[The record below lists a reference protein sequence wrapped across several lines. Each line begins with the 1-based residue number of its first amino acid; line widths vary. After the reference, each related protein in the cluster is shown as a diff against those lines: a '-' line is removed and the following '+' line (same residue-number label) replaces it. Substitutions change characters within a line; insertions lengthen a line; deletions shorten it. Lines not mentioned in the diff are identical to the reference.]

1 MSGAP
6 DNAMMARISLEA
18 EAKVRAELSL
28 AALPL
33 LPPPPSKLVHGAA
46 RGSSGLPGVSG
57 TVPATS
63 STSIGRRPP
72 GCLGASPVNPGEPQ
86 RGIATSSSQ
95 STSDPEVTLVGGA
108 DEKESASRKAPTR
121 WSVDKKRILMLQ
133 VVADKP
139 FLAKYTKGVKL
150 LAAWDELAA
159 TISTVPDFAHAEGVT
174 GRGCRVKYKEMM
186 AAHRQEV
193 KNGEFTSGVREGMD
207 DATHEALNTCMQQED
222 EAEENAAKSKG
233 EIVLSKRPSRTEPRR
248 SHCVSDAHE
257 PGVYRSG
264 QDCALTRSGGFNI
277 S

>member
-1 MSGAP
+1 MGQMQA
-6 DNAMMARISLEA
+6 D
-18 EAKVRAELSL
+18 
-28 AALPL
+28 
-33 LPPPPSKLVHGAA
+33 
-46 RGSSGLPGVSG
+46 
-57 TVPATS
+57 ATS
-63 STSIGRRPP
+63 MRWCAHLFAVRFAAAHRRSMPVHTS
-72 GCLGASPVNPGEPQ
+72 
-86 RGIATSSSQ
+86 
-95 STSDPEVTLVGGA
+95 
-108 DEKESASRKAPTR
+108 
-121 WSVDKKRILMLQ
+121 LMLSFNSLRLCFPFQ

-233 EIVLSKRPSRTEPRR
+233 EIAAIEEAK
-248 SHCVSDAHE
+248 
-257 PGVYRSG
+257 
-264 QDCALTRSGGFNI
+264 QDRAEKVGLFLLRNVTCLRYYCSLAPVCWS
-277 S
+277 